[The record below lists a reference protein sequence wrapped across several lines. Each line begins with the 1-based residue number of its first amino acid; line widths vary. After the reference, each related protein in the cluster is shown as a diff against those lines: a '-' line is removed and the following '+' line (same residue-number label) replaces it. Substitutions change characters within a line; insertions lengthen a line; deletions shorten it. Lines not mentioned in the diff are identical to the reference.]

1 LNTQPPIVDYAA
13 KPLRLEWLHGCVE
26 KKDAHN
32 MARQDATATRAGGT
46 LLKLTSAAFGGS
58 QKG

>member
-1 LNTQPPIVDYAA
+1 
-13 KPLRLEWLHGCVE
+13 
-26 KKDAHN
+26 

-46 LLKLTSAAFGGS
+46 LLKLTFAAFGGS